1 MKRWFTDSWGVG
13 ACATIFPWLAT
24 WLAAQ
29 VGDWLVTGW
38 FTPDYRPLAEAFGAN
53 LAEHGAPSHLFAS
66 RRSEAGTHRLSRP
79 WCWRRWTAYPG
90 KTLVLMDVDCI
101 VRGDIEP
108 VTQIRGDVGVTVIA
122 RNTRKGR
129 RWSHSLLVE
138 ASSRVVVFRP
148 TVGARAFAQA
158 WADEIERS
166 AIRHDENSMAWAFL
180 SSPSVDFDYIDQ
192 AYSGREAGT
201 VPDAVIVH
209 NSAHDEQRR
218 AERGP
223 IKRVLRAFERRFLR
237 TGRTRSSRLKG
248 ELGVLLKASA

>member
-1 MKRWFTDSWGVG
+1 MRDDLSVAGDLIGGTVEGWL
-13 ACATIFPWLAT
+13 TI
-24 WLAAQ
+24 
-29 VGDWLVTGW
+29 GW
-38 FTPDYRPLAEAFGAN
+38 FTPDYRSLAEAFGAN
-53 LAEHGAPSHLFAS
+53 LAEHGAPFHLFS
-66 RRSEAGTHRLSRP
+66 KPPLGGCNTLRKPTVVLEAMD
-79 WCWRRWTAYPG
+79 AYPG
-90 KTLVLMDVDCI
+90 KTLVLMDVDCV

-122 RNTRKGR
+122 RTTRKGR

-192 AYSGREAGT
+192 A
-201 VPDAVIVH
+201 
-209 NSAHDEQRR
+209 
-218 AERGP
+218 
-223 IKRVLRAFERRFLR
+223 VLRSG
-237 TGRTRSSRLKG
+237 GRHGPRCRHRPQQHP
-248 ELGVLLKASA
+248 

>member
-1 MKRWFTDSWGVG
+1 MIADNDIRGG
-13 ACATIFPWLAT
+13 
-24 WLAAQ
+24 Q

-38 FTPDYRPLAEAFGAN
+38 FTPDYRPLAEAFAAN
-53 LAEHGAPSHLFAS
+53 LAEHSAPFHLFAKPQLGGWDTS
-66 RRSEAGTHRLSRP
+66 PKPAVVLEAMDL
-79 WCWRRWTAYPG
+79 YPG

-101 VRGDIEP
+101 VRGDIAP

-148 TVGARAFAQA
+148 TAGARAFAQA

-166 AIRHDENSMAWAFL
+166 TIRQDENSMAWAYL
-180 SSPSVDFDYIDQ
+180 SSPGVRFDYIDQ

-209 NSAHDEQRR
+209 NSAHDELRR
-218 AERGP
+218 PARGP
-223 IKRVLRAFERRFLR
+223 FKQALRAFERRFLR
-237 TGRTRSSRLKG
+237 SGRTRASRLKG
-248 ELGVLLKASA
+248 EMAVLLKASA

>member
-1 MKRWFTDSWGVG
+1 MGDRMI
-13 ACATIFPWLAT
+13 ATGDLKGGMPDT
-24 WLAAQ
+24 WIA
-29 VGDWLVTGW
+29 VGW
-38 FTPDYRPLAEAFGAN
+38 FTADATYRPLAEAFAAN
-53 LAEHGAPSHLFAS
+53 LAEHGAPYHLF
-66 RRSEAGTHRLSRP
+66 SRP
-79 WCWRRWTAYPG
+79 PLEGWDTSPKPGVVLEAMDAYPG
-90 KTLVLMDVDCI
+90 KTVVLMDVDCV

-108 VTQIRGDVGVTVIA
+108 VTQIRGDAGVTVIA

-138 ASSRVVVFRP
+138 ASSRVVVLRP
-148 TVGARAFAQA
+148 TAGARAFAQA

-166 AIRHDENSMAWAFL
+166 AIRHDENSMAWAYL
-180 SSPSVDFDYIDQ
+180 SSPGVRFDYIPQ
-192 AYSGREAGT
+192 EFSGREAGT

-209 NSAHDEQRR
+209 DSAHDEQRR